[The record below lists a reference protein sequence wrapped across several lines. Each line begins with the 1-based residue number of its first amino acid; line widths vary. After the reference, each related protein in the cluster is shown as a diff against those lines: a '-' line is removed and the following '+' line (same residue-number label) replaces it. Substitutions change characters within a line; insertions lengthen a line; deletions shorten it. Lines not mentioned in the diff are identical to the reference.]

1 MTPPTG
7 GMFLTAM
14 RRSAPCLE
22 AKRQRRT
29 SILVSA
35 DAGRARLVSRVP
47 LRPRCRKSGSVLGW
61 RASDHCLT
69 AVGLGPRGSGPL
81 LKGVGRQPPPA
92 SSPASEASVQRWGA
106 LIRPSGRS
114 LALNRSRLAIGG
126 QAPSA
131 LGRSAAPA
139 SEASSQRSRALIPTE
154 NPERQLDGSSIAT
167 QRRECVS
174 NKDWLL
180 GFPRPRWLR
189 PFAVCERPHR
199 SAARVRPTH
208 SAIRDFSGRLSASA
222 RSRFARGKPV
232 PSGFSRSMVKGPS
245 RPLEA

>member
-7 GMFLTAM
+7 VMFLTAM

-22 AKRQRRT
+22 AERQRRT
-29 SILVSA
+29 SILLSA

-47 LRPRCRKSGSVLGW
+47 LRPRCRKNRGVLGS
-61 RASDHCLT
+61 RAPDHRLM
-69 AVGLGPRGSGPL
+69 AVDVGPRRSGPL
-81 LKGVGRQPPPA
+81 LKEIGRPPP
-92 SSPASEASVQRWGA
+92 PPSEPPSERRQLRSRG
-106 LIRPSGRS
+106 LIR
-114 LALNRSRLAIGG
+114 LAAG
-126 QAPSA
+126 
-131 LGRSAAPA
+131 
-139 SEASSQRSRALIPTE
+139 
-154 NPERQLDGSSIAT
+154 RQLDRSSIAT

-180 GFPRPRWLR
+180 GFRRPRWLR
-189 PFAVCERPHR
+189 PFAVCARPHR

-208 SAIRDFSGRLSASA
+208 SAIRDFFGRLSASA

-232 PSGFSRSMVKGPS
+232 PSGFSRSTVKGPS

>member
-7 GMFLTAM
+7 VMFLTAM

-22 AKRQRRT
+22 AERQRRT

-35 DAGRARLVSRVP
+35 DAGPARLVSRVP
-47 LRPRCRKSGSVLGW
+47 LGPRCRKGGSVPGW
-61 RASDHCLT
+61 RAPDSRLA
-69 AVGLGPRGSGPL
+69 AVGLRPRGSGPPL
-81 LKGVGRQPPPA
+81 NTVGRQA
-92 SSPASEASVQRWGA
+92 LGSSPASEASS
-106 LIRPSGRS
+106 P
-114 LALNRSRLAIGG
+114 
-126 QAPSA
+126 
-131 LGRSAAPA
+131 
-139 SEASSQRSRALIPTE
+139 RSRALIPTE
-154 NPERQLDGSSIAT
+154 NPERQLDRSSIAT

-189 PFAVCERPHR
+189 PLAVCERPHR
-199 SAARVRPTH
+199 SAARVQPTH
-208 SAIRDFSGRLSASA
+208 SAIRDFSGRLSPSA
-222 RSRFARGKPV
+222 RSRFARGKPA

>member
-7 GMFLTAM
+7 VMFLTAM
-14 RRSAPCLE
+14 RRSAPCLGE
-22 AKRQRRT
+22 KRLRRT
-29 SILVSA
+29 SILVSV
-35 DAGRARLVSRVP
+35 DAGPARLVSRVP
-47 LRPRCRKSGSVLGW
+47 LGPRCRKSGSVPGW
-61 RASDHCLT
+61 RAPDYRLT
-69 AVGLGPRGSGPL
+69 AVGLRPRGSGPL
-81 LKGVGRQPPPA
+81 LKRVGRQALA
-92 SSPASEASVQRWGA
+92 SSPASEASSPRSRA
-106 LIRPSGRS
+106 LIRHSGRS
-114 LALNRSRLAIGG
+114 SAPARSRLAVGG
-126 QAPSA
+126 PAPSA

-139 SEASSQRSRALIPTE
+139 SEASSQRSKALIPTE
-154 NPERQLDGSSIAT
+154 NPERQLDSRSIAT

-180 GFPRPRWLR
+180 GFPRPRWPR

-199 SAARVRPTH
+199 SAAQVRPTH

-222 RSRFARGKPV
+222 RSRFARGKRA